1 LQSIQDFFDEASL
14 ETKKYKKTVKRGP
27 NGSKSKKR
35 EETPQF
41 IQFSLP
47 NEVTPKTDNQRK
59 VFDAYKKDY
68 NLFLEGSPGTGKSFL
83 ALYLSLKTILSKK
96 TEYKQLIIVRS
107 AVSSRDIGFMPGSA
121 KEKTK
126 VFEAPYISI
135 CSELFGRADAYEVLT
150 KQKVIEFQPTSFLR
164 GTTFRDCIIIL
175 DEAQNLAMSEIN
187 TVLTRVGENC
197 KVIICGDSFQDDLTS
212 ERYKEQSGFSRLKQ
226 ILQKMESVYRVKFTI
241 DDIVR
246 SGFVREYII
255 AESEIGT
262 N

>member
-1 LQSIQDFFDEASL
+1 MQSIQDFFDETSP

-47 NEVTPKTDNQRK
+47 NEVIPKTDNQRR

-83 ALYLSLKTILSKK
+83 ALYLSLRTILSKK
-96 TEYKQLIIVRS
+96 TEYKQVIIVRS

-164 GTTFRDCIIIL
+164 GTTFRDCIIIF
-175 DEAQNLAMSEIN
+175 DEYQNANFQETM

-197 KVIICGDSFQDDLTS
+197 KVIVCGDSFQDDLTS
-212 ERYKEQSGFSRLKQ
+212 ERFKEESGSNKIKQ
-226 ILQKMESVYRVKFTI
+226 ILQNMPSVYRVFFTI

-246 SGFVREYII
+246 SGFVKELLI
-255 AESEIGT
+255 AESELHK
-262 N
+262 